1 MSSYGRLVAY
11 DVLAESRRLIAD
23 GLPAGPVR
31 LSRRR
36 RFAPVAVDVDDA
48 VAGTRFVRRG
58 AGCFWDETHLLVR
71 DDHAWRVLGGGGAGS
86 GEPWSSEAFER
97 ARDEL
102 PEGHV
107 RATNGPSVWQGPG
120 WLRAA
125 HLLAGRGVAAVVV
138 GDRRRLTVPGHG
150 RLLVVWASA
159 RPPRV
164 SARDAAGREV
174 VRVALPDEAAAL
186 PAVYTDEE
194 PATG

>member
-1 MSSYGRLVAY
+1 VSSYGRPVAY

-23 GLPAGPVR
+23 GLPGGPVR

-36 RFAPVAVDVDDA
+36 RFAPVAVDVDGA

-71 DDHAWRVLGGGGAGS
+71 DDDDWRVLGGGGAGS
-86 GEPWSSEAFER
+86 GEPWSTDAFER
-97 ARDEL
+97 AREEL
-102 PEGHV
+102 PHGHV
-107 RATNGPSVWQGPG
+107 RVTNGPSVWQGPR

-125 HLLAGRGVAAVVV
+125 HLLVGHGVAVVLV
-138 GDRRRLTVPGHG
+138 DDRRMLTVPGHG

-159 RPPRV
+159 SPPRV

-174 VRVALPDEAAAL
+174 ASVALPEQAAAL
-186 PAVYTDEE
+186 PDVYTDD